1 VTQCV
6 GLSQGHSFLLENTP
20 ESFIHFSYFLGSEL
34 LHSRRTRC
42 SDELQDIMIFTFVAV
57 FFYSHVTKMGGY
69 FSTPVPQRIYNWVS
83 DGEDVFGE
91 PLNVHVT
98 KLPPFVDLR
107 SGMPAVYDQGSLGS
121 CTANAIAGAFEY
133 DMSPEKRFI
142 PSRLFIYYNERTRE
156 NSIYQDS
163 GARIVD
169 GIKSIEEQGVCPE
182 EEWPYIEE
190 KFEEKPP
197 EQCYNEATKYRAL
210 SAFKVNDLNH
220 IKCALCHGLPVV
232 MGVQVYESFENAS
245 GGHIPLPDTSR
256 EKLLGG
262 HAILAVGYDESQK
275 CVFFRNSWGVAWG
288 DRGYGTLPYDF
299 ITSFA
304 DSFWVVRTVSR
315 TVSEDDDVHV
325 LENNEEDD
333 YESS

>member
-1 VTQCV
+1 M
-6 GLSQGHSFLLENTP
+6 
-20 ESFIHFSYFLGSEL
+20 HFSYFLGSEL
-34 LHSRRTRC
+34 LHSRRARC
-42 SDELQDIMIFTFVAV
+42 SAVLQDIMIFTFVAV
-57 FFYSHVTKMGGY
+57 FFFTPKLQNMGGY

-83 DGEDVFGE
+83 DGEDVSGE
-91 PLNVHVT
+91 LLNVHVT
-98 KLPPFVDLR
+98 KLPSFVDLR
-107 SGMPAVYDQGSLGS
+107 CGMPAVYDQGSLGS

-142 PSRLFIYYNERTRE
+142 PSRLFIYYNERARE

-163 GARIVD
+163 GARIID
-169 GIKSIEEQGVCPE
+169 GIKSIEEQGVCSE
-182 EEWPYIEE
+182 DEWPYIEE

-197 EQCYNEATKYRAL
+197 EQCYHDAKKYRAL
-210 SAFKVNDLNH
+210 FAFKVNDLNH
-220 IKCALCHGLPVV
+220 IKSALCHGLPVL

-288 DRGYGTLPYDF
+288 DKGYGTLPYEF
-299 ITSFA
+299 ITLFA
-304 DSFWVVRTVSR
+304 NSFWVIR
-315 TVSEDDDVHV
+315 TVSENDDVDSVPV
-325 LENNEEDD
+325 LENNEGDD
-333 YESS
+333 YENLVRSY